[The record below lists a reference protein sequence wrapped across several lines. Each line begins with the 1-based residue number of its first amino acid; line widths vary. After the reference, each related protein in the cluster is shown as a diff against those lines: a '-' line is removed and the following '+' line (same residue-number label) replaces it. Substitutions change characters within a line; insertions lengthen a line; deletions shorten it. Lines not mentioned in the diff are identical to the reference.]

1 MIPAHRGRRLVAS
14 AATGAALVLL
24 AAACGSASSAPGTS
38 NAPTAA
44 APPSRTFSSFDIAMD
59 EGIDALDP
67 GLSNTTEGWGV
78 MWNVY
83 LPLIGYRHADG
94 AAGATL
100 VPYLAEKLPRV
111 SRDGKTYTLVLRP
124 GLKYSNGSPVRASDF
139 RYAIERDF
147 QLDSVGVGFFDDIVG
162 AKDYG
167 ETKKGHIAGIHV
179 NDFTR
184 QIVIHLVQPEGD
196 FENILATLYAAPV
209 PSNTPIKDASIT
221 PIPSTGPYVIKSYE
235 PNKQILEVRN
245 PHFHASLFDGNVPAG
260 NPDTVRWDLIGSDSV
275 ALQRVIS
282 GKDDWM
288 SYHAIPANKLGLVRR
303 RYGDQLRIFTP
314 ANVYYFFMNT
324 KVAPFDNV
332 KVRRAVNYAIDR
344 SALVAILGGLARPT
358 ENILPPTYP
367 QYRPHTLYPFDLAKA
382 KKLVRESG
390 DRGMEVTV
398 WNHDLGADPKFT
410 DYLANVLRE
419 LGFQVSTR
427 IVNSNAYWTTVGNR
441 ATQAQ
446 IGFANWFQDYPH
458 PLDWFSNLLSGERI
472 TKTFNNNYS
481 NFDNPAVD
489 KEIDALGRKPT
500 LTRAIDRRWA
510 ALDKRVMEAA
520 PWAPFLNREQTDF
533 FSARVDL
540 DCYENNVVY
549 EFDYATICVKPKS

>member
-1 MIPAHRGRRLVAS
+1 MIPIHRGRRLVAS

-38 NAPTAA
+38 EAPAAA

-184 QIVIHLVQPEGD
+184 QIVIHLVEPEGD

-209 PSNTPIKDASIT
+209 PSNTPIKDESIT
-221 PIPSTGPYVIKSYE
+221 PIPSTGPYAIRSYE
-235 PNKQILEVRN
+235 PNRQILEVRN

-288 SYHAIPANKLGLVRR
+288 SYHAIPANKLALVRK
-303 RYGDQLRIFTP
+303 RYDDQLRIFTP

-332 KVRRAVNYAIDR
+332 EVRRAVNYAIDR

-367 QYRPHTLYPFDLAKA
+367 QYRPHALYPYDLGKA

-427 IVNSNAYWTTVGNR
+427 TVNSNAYWTTVGNR

-481 NFDNPAVD
+481 NFDSPAVD

-500 LTRAIDRRWA
+500 LTAAVDRRWA

-540 DCYENNVVY
+540 GCYENNVVY
-549 EFDYATICVKPKS
+549 EFDYATICVKPKT

>member
-1 MIPAHRGRRLVAS
+1 VIQSHRGRRLAR
-14 AATGAALVLL
+14 AAVLSVGLVLL
-24 AAACGSASSAPGTS
+24 AAACGSASSAPETGGT
-38 NAPTAA
+38 TASL
-44 APPSRTFSSFDIAMD
+44 PVTRTFSTFTIAMD
-59 EGIDALDP
+59 EGIDSLDP

-83 LPLIGYRHADG
+83 LPLIGYRHANG

-111 SRDGKTYTLVLRP
+111 SRDGRTYTIVLRP
-124 GLKYSNGSPVRASDF
+124 GLKYSDGSPVRASDF
-139 RYAIERDF
+139 RAAIERDY

-162 AKDYG
+162 ARTYG
-167 ETKKGHIAGIHV
+167 ETKKGHIAGISV
-179 NDFTR
+179 NDTLR
-184 QIVIHLVQPEGD
+184 RVVIHLVQPEGD

-209 PSNTPIKDASIT
+209 PGKTSLKDESVT
-221 PIPSTGPYVIKSYE
+221 PIPATGPYMIRSYE
-235 PNKQILEVRN
+235 PNRQIVLARN
-245 PHFHASLFDGNVPAG
+245 PHFHPAAFGGNVPAG
-260 NPDTVRWDLIGSDSV
+260 NPDTVRWDLIGSDSL

-288 SYHAIPANKLGLVRR
+288 SYHAIPANRLAMVRK
-303 RYGDQLRIFTP
+303 RYADQLRIFTP

-324 KVAPFDNV
+324 KVPPFDNV

-344 SALVAILGGLARPT
+344 KALAGILGGLARPT

-367 QYRPHTLYPFDLAKA
+367 QYRPHTLYPYDLAKA

-390 DRGMEVTV
+390 DRGMHVTV
-398 WNHDLGADPKFT
+398 WNHDLGIDPKFT
-410 DYLANVLRE
+410 AYLTDVLNQ
-419 LGFQVSTR
+419 LGFVATQRV
-427 IVNSNAYWTTVGNR
+427 VNSTAYWTTVGNR

-458 PLDWFSNLLSGERI
+458 PLDWFGNLLSGR
-472 TKTFNNNYS
+472 KTATAFNSNYA
-481 NFDNPAVD
+481 NYDDPAVD
-489 KEIDALGRKPT
+489 HEIDVLGRTPT

-510 ALDKRVMEAA
+510 ALDKRIMEDA

-540 DCYENNVVY
+540 GCYENNVVY
-549 EFDYATICVKPKS
+549 EFDYATICVKQQ